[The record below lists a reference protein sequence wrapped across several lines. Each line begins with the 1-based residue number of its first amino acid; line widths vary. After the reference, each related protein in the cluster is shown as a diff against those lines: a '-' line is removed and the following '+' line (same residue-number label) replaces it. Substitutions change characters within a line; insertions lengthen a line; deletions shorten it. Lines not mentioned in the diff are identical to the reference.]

1 MRHVH
6 VSLAFS
12 LCLVLPG
19 FLWAQQ
25 DPYAGTFT
33 GSLQGDPITLELA
46 PAGANRL
53 TGQMRD
59 SQQAF
64 TVTAET
70 SDGAIRGS
78 AAESTYGITLDFT
91 GRLSGNALTLTFTV
105 QGMDMEGFDVAFTR
119 AGSTSQ
125 QASTP
130 TGVIVKDGR
139 TRDPA
144 LVGTWVNEQIYN
156 SGYGDNFMGSTTITR
171 ITLARDGRVYEGA
184 SSTTMGGSN
193 YTGQSTGQGAG
204 EVPGVRWY
212 TKDREIWFSVTQDGV
227 TQQARMG
234 RYAVDGANMLVTADN
249 GEKMLFRKE

>member
-1 MRHVH
+1 MRHPY
-6 VSLAFS
+6 VSLAFG

-25 DPYAGTFT
+25 DPYAGTFS
-33 GSLQGDPITLELA
+33 GSLQGDPITLELT
-46 PAGANRL
+46 PAGSGRL

-59 SQQAF
+59 SQQTFA
-64 TVTAET
+64 VTAET
-70 SDGAIRGS
+70 ANGAIRG
-78 AAESTYGITLDFT
+78 AASETTYGITLDFT

-119 AGSTSQ
+119 SGSTGQ
-125 QASTP
+125 QAPPP
-130 TGVIVKDGR
+130 TGVIVEDGR

-144 LVGTWVNEQIYN
+144 LVGTWVNEQIYI

-171 ITLARDGRVYEGA
+171 ITLAQDGRVFEGA

-193 YTGQSTGQGAG
+193 YTGQSNGEGAG

-212 TKDREIWFSVTQDGV
+212 SKDREIWFSVTQDGV

-234 RYAVDGANMLVTADN
+234 RYAVDGPNMLVTADN
-249 GEKMLFRKE
+249 GEKMLFRRE